1 MLIKTHLAITFC
13 AIFLLI
19 GSVNNKISFFIIAVF
34 ATFLPDIDSK
44 NSKIGRRLFFR
55 PLQLFVKHRGF
66 IHSFSF
72 LTAIT
77 LIFAFFIPI
86 IALPFFLGYGLH
98 LLADSLTL
106 EGISPFYPAKLKMRG
121 IIKTGG
127 KIEILLFIIFV
138 FLDFIL
144 LAANFLPSI

>member
-1 MLIKTHLAITFC
+1 MLVRTHLAVTFC
-13 AIFLLI
+13 AILLLI
-19 GSVNNKISFFIIAVF
+19 GSASNKISFFIVAIF

-44 NSKIGRRLFFR
+44 NSKIGHRLFFR
-55 PLQLFVKHRGF
+55 PLQWFVKHRGF

-72 LTAIT
+72 LVIII
-77 LIFAFFIPI
+77 LIFAFFIPV

-138 FLDFIL
+138 FVDFIL
-144 LAANFLPSI
+144 LIARLPNFL